1 MELVNYGFVSDN
13 LGLCRRNR
21 MESCVHSRAAAAA
34 AVQRR
39 RGQWQRTRRLTLR
52 CRNWMGTQEGLLEAV
67 ETVLH
72 VDRARLLDVDSISR
86 KYARVLPRAIWE
98 ALTDRMRGRQWE
110 SALKV
115 FGLLCLQEWYD
126 PKVEI
131 YIKV

>member
-1 MELVNYGFVSDN
+1 MAENEKINIKVPKLDGNT
-13 LGLCRRNR
+13 R
-21 MESCVHSRAAAAA
+21 RAA
-34 AVQRR
+34 RK
-39 RGQWQRTRRLTLR
+39 
-52 CRNWMGTQEGLLEAV
+52 AV

-126 PKVEI
+126 PKVEL
-131 YIKV
+131 YIKMLKMGLENASNLT